1 MKMELRVQDSE
12 LRSNEDGTMSV
23 SGYVN
28 LTEQLSET
36 LGVTKRFKEKIARG
50 TFSRA
55 IRNATKDIDFLSEH
69 KQDKILASTRNNSL
83 QLKEDEQGLFM
94 EATITPTSWGK
105 DAYELIKSG
114 IHRNMSFGFRTISDS
129 WKPTA
134 SGIFERT
141 ITEMELMEISVVKN
155 PAYSQSTISS
165 RGIDLI
171 EEVEIPEIEEK
182 QEVREVKRNLP
193 IEIAKQSRHI
203 EALRSMKKNGAN
215 ISDSRIHMAENTL
228 EELMEESRMIN
239 DLKKEIEELRT
250 LQGTDNQSA
259 IGQAVSPISELMEAT
274 SSVVAKARKV
284 EMKAGKMKLPY
295 QTALED
301 AKFVVEGEDI
311 PEIALNL
318 TSHDL
323 ESAKRVG
330 ISQSF
335 SKQVINEADGLDQHS
350 KDMLVKRVAKKIE
363 EEVLAGDGVK
373 GLKGIS
379 GDVLVPSKNVA
390 MAPTGASLRALY
402 LAVHSD
408 YRSNAQWY
416 VSAGFFEKIAL
427 LTEADGSYLMKSER
441 IDGKVI
447 STIWGHQVEVSNG
460 LQVGDTIGQVPVIF
474 ADVANCYTL
483 AISKDVE
490 VKNLV
495 DTKNVLRGSVAFTA
509 EMYCNGGVHNYQA
522 VAKGTI
528 VA

>member
-1 MKMELRVQDSE
+1 
-12 LRSNEDGTMSV
+12 
-23 SGYVN
+23 
-28 LTEQLSET
+28 
-36 LGVTKRFKEKIARG
+36 
-50 TFSRA
+50 
-55 IRNATKDIDFLSEH
+55 
-69 KQDKILASTRNNSL
+69 
-83 QLKEDEQGLFM
+83 
-94 EATITPTSWGK
+94 
-105 DAYELIKSG
+105 
-114 IHRNMSFGFRTISDS
+114 
-129 WKPTA
+129 
-134 SGIFERT
+134 
-141 ITEMELMEISVVKN
+141 
-155 PAYSQSTISS
+155 
-165 RGIDLI
+165 
-171 EEVEIPEIEEK
+171 
-182 QEVREVKRNLP
+182 
-193 IEIAKQSRHI
+193 
-203 EALRSMKKNGAN
+203 MKKNGAN

-259 IGQAVSPISELMEAT
+259 IGQAVSPITELMEAT

-295 QTALED
+295 QTAL
-301 AKFVVEGEDI
+301 
-311 PEIALNL
+311 NL

-323 ESAKRVG
+323 DSAKRVG

-390 MAPTGASLRALY
+390 IAPTGASLRALY

-416 VSAGFFEKIAL
+416 VSEGFFEKIAL
-427 LTEADGSYLMKSER
+427 LTEADGSYLVKSER

-474 ADVANCYTL
+474 ADVANCFTL

-528 VA
+528 SA

>member
-12 LRSNEDGTMSV
+12 LRANSDGSLTV

-28 LTEQLSET
+28 KTGQLSET
-36 LGVTKRFKEKIARG
+36 LGVTKRFKEKISRG
-50 TFSRA
+50 AFSRA
-55 IRNATKDIDFLSEH
+55 IQSATKDIDFLAEH
-69 KQDKILASTRNNSL
+69 KGDLILASTRNGSL

-94 EATITPTSWGK
+94 SAKVTPTSWGK
-105 DAYELIKSG
+105 DYYELINSG
-114 IHRNMSFGFRTISDS
+114 ILRNMSFGFRTIKDS
-129 WKPTA
+129 WKQIE
-134 SGIFERT
+134 SNLYERT
-141 ITEMELMEISVVKN
+141 IEELELMEVSVVKN

-203 EALRSMKKNGAN
+203 ESLRSMRKNGAN
-215 ISDSRIHMAENTL
+215 ISDIRINMAENTL

-239 DLKKEIEELRT
+239 ELKKEIEELRT
-250 LQGTDNQSA
+250 LQGTGSQSV
-259 IGQAVSPISELMEAT
+259 IGQSVAPITELMEAT

-295 QTALED
+295 QTAQED
-301 AKFVVEGEDI
+301 AKFVIEGENI
-311 PEIALNL
+311 PEITLNL

-323 ESAKRVG
+323 DSAKRVG

-335 SKQVINEADGLDQHS
+335 SKQVINEANGLAQHS

-390 MAPTGASLRALY
+390 IAPTGASLRALY

-416 VSAGFFEKIAL
+416 VSEGFFEKIAL
-427 LTEADGSYLMKSER
+427 LTEADGSYLVKSER
-441 IDGKVI
+441 IGGKVF

-528 VA
+528 SA